1 MLFNNKKK
9 LQLACCIGISL
20 FIGVAF
26 GILALGME
34 VVILLFRGYQLPA
47 EHEVVFLAKATLI
60 YCIGGGLLGL
70 LIGIFITLYHIVA
83 KWQLSIKKLL
93 MANIAAM
100 LSFSFFIIVSLKV
113 NSFIQASKSDPI
125 SIFADISAL
134 IVTIIL
140 YIILYKLEYL
150 IAKTLT
156 RN

>member
-9 LQLACCIGISL
+9 LQLASCIGISL
-20 FIGVAF
+20 FIGIAF
-26 GILALGME
+26 GILVLSIE
-34 VVILLFRGYQLPA
+34 VFILLSKGYQLAA
-47 EHEVVFLAKATLI
+47 EHEAVFWAEATLI

-70 LIGIFITLYHIVA
+70 LIGIVITLYHIVA

-134 IVTIIL
+134 IITRIL
-140 YIILYKLEYL
+140 C
-150 IAKTLT
+150 
-156 RN
+156 